1 LVDSHYP
8 VRPVPVGEADC
19 SDLPSEARPVPASR
33 AAGWQTA
40 VVHARS
46 ALFDLYGDH
55 LRTRGGSAPVAALV
69 RLLAPLGI
77 AAPAVRTAVSRMVRQ
92 DWLTPVRLGA
102 APGYAL
108 TTRAARRLD
117 AAANR
122 IYRTR
127 EPGWDGTWH
136 VVVTRNVDDRSVR
149 QRLRTG
155 LGFLGY
161 AQLDTDTWI
170 SPRSSDELDTVLTAD
185 EVRAERFLARH
196 DGDPASLVRQAWD
209 LAALAKSYEAWLDR
223 ATELIG
229 REVGTDQPERAF
241 AVRSELV
248 HEWRKFLFTDPAL
261 PRALLPEPWPG
272 DAAAAYF
279 DTQAERLL
287 PLATRF
293 VDETLTG
300 SRHHEET
307 A

>member
-1 LVDSHYP
+1 M
-8 VRPVPVGEADC
+8 
-19 SDLPSEARPVPASR
+19 
-33 AAGWQTA
+33 
-40 VVHARS
+40 HARS

-55 LRTRGGSAPVAALV
+55 LRTRGGAAPVSALV
-69 RLLAPLGI
+69 TLLRPLGI

-92 DWLTPVRLGA
+92 DWLTPVRMGA

-108 TTRAARRLD
+108 TSRAARRLD

-127 EPGWDGTWH
+127 DLAWDGTWH
-136 VVVTRNVDDRSVR
+136 VVVTRQVDERSVR
-149 QRLRTG
+149 HRLRTG

-170 SPRSSDELDTVLTAD
+170 SPRSSDELDALLAAD
-185 EVRAERFLARH
+185 DILAERFHARH

-209 LAALAKSYEAWLDR
+209 LRALATSYETWLEAAR
-223 ATELIG
+223 ALIEG
-229 REVGTDQPERAF
+229 AAGTDQPERAF

-248 HEWRKFLFTDPAL
+248 HEWRKFLFSDPAL
-261 PRALLPEPWPG
+261 PRGLLPEPWPG
-272 DAAAAYF
+272 DDAAAFF
-279 DTQAERLL
+279 DAHAARLL
-287 PLATRF
+287 PRATTF
-293 VDETLTG
+293 LDTTLTG